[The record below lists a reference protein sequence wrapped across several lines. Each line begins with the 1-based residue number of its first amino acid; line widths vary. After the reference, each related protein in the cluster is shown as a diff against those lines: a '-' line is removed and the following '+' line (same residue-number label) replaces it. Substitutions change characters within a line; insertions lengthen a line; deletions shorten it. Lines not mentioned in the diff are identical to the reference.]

1 MTRVIGFVYSYTF
14 YVTSFLSLLSV
25 IVLLG
30 GIATLK
36 CATAGD
42 RCDVPFGR
50 LAAGQKPVSVAAER
64 CGASITRVNLV
75 IQS

>member
-1 MTRVIGFVYSYTF
+1 MIRVIGFVYAYTF
-14 YVTSFLSLLSV
+14 YVTSFLSLLSI

-30 GIATLK
+30 GIAALK
-36 CATAGD
+36 CATMGD

-50 LAAGQKPVSVAAER
+50 LAAGRPNVSTAAER
-64 CGASITRVNLV
+64 CGSSITRVSLV